1 MAHPTASSQPQGSA
15 PRRRLLPLLAVA
27 AVVALTFSTTS
38 CGKRPETV
46 STSVV
51 DRRPASR
58 PASEKMHA
66 APVESTDPKV
76 PPTPEQAWSQGRWLK
91 VITPD
96 PNTPGGWA
104 EGSFDRDKNKL
115 IIVARHVRRFVIN
128 AHMIGIDWDRRV
140 ILSLNHANSE
150 LRRRDAGV
158 LTFELDDHGRWVVLE
173 PPASKRR
180 D

>member
-1 MAHPTASSQPQGSA
+1 MAHPTASSRPQGSA
-15 PRRRLLPLLAVA
+15 PRPKLLPLLAVA

-51 DRRPASR
+51 NRRPTSR
-58 PASEKMHA
+58 PASEKTHA

-115 IIVARHVRRFVIN
+115 IIVTRDVRRFIIKTD
-128 AHMIGIDWDRRV
+128 MIRIDWDRRV
-140 ILSLNHANSE
+140 ILSLNRVNSE
-150 LRRRDAGV
+150 LRRREGGL
-158 LTFELDDHGRWVVLE
+158 LTFELDDHGQWVVLE

-180 D
+180 R